1 MIFGMKIT
9 TKALLPIALLFA
21 VIISMVLSWFIW
33 TNKPAR
39 YERNKQDTVTSTGT
53 QRDLSTKSI
62 RDIYLPVQVIRTD
75 GQGNQKLVNNRKVN
89 LVTEIRD
96 EMSKWQASSVREI
109 SSKSKSEYLRQLQT
123 ANTVLLNYDSNIT
136 VKIFN
141 KVFNNQLKRIHN
153 LQFNRIQFKS
163 NDAKHV
169 YLLNDTNFRIYR
181 VNVKGQKLKE
191 LKKVLSKNLV
201 SDPVE
206 FRMLKSKP
214 TVFITK
220 AMTMP
225 RYSYMINKQDE
236 NNFVNRLMS
245 NDSNST
251 DISIKKRKNVTTY
264 DDGAYHRMEVNKK
277 TGFVT
282 YGDYSSMTP
291 IKSYTKRL
299 TQSYN
304 DLKKIGIPMDN
315 TRFYYYNKDT
325 SSVAYRGFVEGFP
338 IFNQAEY
345 GTARIQLVGDS
356 IRQYNFSI
364 YSLQVPVPSREKAKD
379 IPTTQSMLDQL
390 KAAGIDT
397 NEISAVQ
404 LGYQWKQNKVSEE
417 VIDLTPTWY
426 IRYQGSWQTYESL
439 LNS

>member
-1 MIFGMKIT
+1 MKIT

-251 DISIKKRKNVTTY
+251 DISIKKN
-264 DDGAYHRMEVNKK
+264 GK
-277 TGFVT
+277 T
-282 YGDYSSMTP
+282 
-291 IKSYTKRL
+291 
-299 TQSYN
+299 
-304 DLKKIGIPMDN
+304 
-315 TRFYYYNKDT
+315 
-325 SSVAYRGFVEGFP
+325 
-338 IFNQAEY
+338 
-345 GTARIQLVGDS
+345 
-356 IRQYNFSI
+356 
-364 YSLQVPVPSREKAKD
+364 
-379 IPTTQSMLDQL
+379 
-390 KAAGIDT
+390 
-397 NEISAVQ
+397 
-404 LGYQWKQNKVSEE
+404 
-417 VIDLTPTWY
+417 
-426 IRYQGSWQTYESL
+426 
-439 LNS
+439 